1 MQLKIS
7 SEIYTFPV
15 PATASFLALFC
26 LRELRPFPDT
36 LFFSLSQISC
46 TCHRF
51 IIFTDFFK
59 ESLDDFLRCDG
70 LQWAGSHSSILYWRI
85 MFFHKYNHSSQ
96 PGLGYH
102 SEVFII
108 WLQTSHLD
116 YNFHCRLHLLYQ
128 VTLVLLRLHCL
139 LWTFLS
145 FNTLNNLDDSI
156 QNFWPIHQYLN
167 DD

>member
-1 MQLKIS
+1 MWHLPLKTNLIKCNWRFYKIITQS

-15 PATASFLALFC
+15 PATASFLASFC
-26 LRELRPFPDT
+26 LRELRPFPGT
-36 LFFSLSQISC
+36 FFFSLTDFLYLSQIYNI
-46 TCHRF
+46 HR
-51 IIFTDFFK
+51 FFK

-85 MFFHKYNHSSQ
+85 MFFHKYKHKYNHSSQ

-139 LWTFLS
+139 AL
-145 FNTLNNLDDSI
+145 LN
-156 QNFWPIHQYLN
+156 
-167 DD
+167 